1 MNLKSSLNKGLLFC
15 FKKKVKV
22 VNMQMMY
29 WIKQL
34 MADDYGQIL
43 VWLIFIL
50 ILMGVDVITGLI
62 QAKINR
68 NINSKKIGDGILKKV
83 QILLVL
89 IVIVPLT
96 IVLPNVVSTTVIIG
110 IYLLETYN
118 ELVSINENLK
128 HAGIDTNLLG
138 PITKL
143 LGKGDDEK

>member
-1 MNLKSSLNKGLLFC
+1 
-15 FKKKVKV
+15 
-22 VNMQMMY
+22 MQIIY
-29 WIKQL
+29 WMKQL

-43 VWLIFIL
+43 VWLIIIL
-50 ILMGVDVITGLI
+50 LLMGMDVITGLI

-143 LGKGDDEK
+143 LRKGDDGK

>member
-1 MNLKSSLNKGLLFC
+1 
-15 FKKKVKV
+15 
-22 VNMQMMY
+22 MQMMY

-89 IVIVPLT
+89 IVIVPLN

-138 PITKL
+138 PIAKL
-143 LGKGDDEK
+143 LRKEDDEK

>member
-1 MNLKSSLNKGLLFC
+1 
-15 FKKKVKV
+15 
-22 VNMQMMY
+22 MQIIY
-29 WIKQL
+29 WMKQL

-50 ILMGVDVITGLI
+50 LLMGVDVITGLI

-143 LGKGDDEK
+143 LRKGDDEN

>member
-1 MNLKSSLNKGLLFC
+1 
-15 FKKKVKV
+15 
-22 VNMQMMY
+22 MQIIY
-29 WIKQL
+29 WMKQL

-143 LGKGDDEK
+143 LRKGDDEK

>member
-1 MNLKSSLNKGLLFC
+1 
-15 FKKKVKV
+15 
-22 VNMQMMY
+22 MMY

-143 LGKGDDEK
+143 LRKGDDEK

>member
-1 MNLKSSLNKGLLFC
+1 
-15 FKKKVKV
+15 
-22 VNMQMMY
+22 MQMMY

-43 VWLIFIL
+43 VWLIIIL
-50 ILMGVDVITGLI
+50 LLMGVDVITGLI

>member
-1 MNLKSSLNKGLLFC
+1 
-15 FKKKVKV
+15 
-22 VNMQMMY
+22 MQMMY

-143 LGKGDDEK
+143 LRKEDEEV

>member
-1 MNLKSSLNKGLLFC
+1 
-15 FKKKVKV
+15 
-22 VNMQMMY
+22 MQIIY
-29 WIKQL
+29 WMKQL
-34 MADDYGQIL
+34 MTDDYGQIL
-43 VWLIFIL
+43 VWLIIIL
-50 ILMGVDVITGLI
+50 LLMGVDVITGLI

>member
-1 MNLKSSLNKGLLFC
+1 
-15 FKKKVKV
+15 
-22 VNMQMMY
+22 MQIIY
-29 WIKQL
+29 WMKQL

-43 VWLIFIL
+43 VWLIIIL
-50 ILMGVDVITGLI
+50 LLMGVDIITGLI

-128 HAGIDTNLLG
+128 HAGVDTNLLG

>member
-1 MNLKSSLNKGLLFC
+1 
-15 FKKKVKV
+15 
-22 VNMQMMY
+22 MQIIY
-29 WIKQL
+29 WMKQL

-43 VWLIFIL
+43 VWLIIIL
-50 ILMGVDVITGLI
+50 LLMGVDVITGLI

>member
-1 MNLKSSLNKGLLFC
+1 
-15 FKKKVKV
+15 
-22 VNMQMMY
+22 MQIIY
-29 WIKQL
+29 WMKQFI
-34 MADDYGQIL
+34 AYDYCYIL
-43 VWLIFIL
+43 VYLIFIL
-50 ILMGVDVITGLI
+50 LLMGVDVITGLI

-143 LGKGDDEK
+143 LRKGDDEK

>member
-1 MNLKSSLNKGLLFC
+1 
-15 FKKKVKV
+15 
-22 VNMQMMY
+22 MQMMY

-43 VWLIFIL
+43 VWVIFIL

-62 QAKINR
+62 QAKLNR

-143 LGKGDDEK
+143 LRKGDDGK

>member
-1 MNLKSSLNKGLLFC
+1 
-15 FKKKVKV
+15 
-22 VNMQMMY
+22 MQMMY

-62 QAKINR
+62 QAKIDR

-143 LGKGDDEK
+143 LRKGDDEK

>member
-1 MNLKSSLNKGLLFC
+1 
-15 FKKKVKV
+15 
-22 VNMQMMY
+22 MQMMY

-143 LGKGDDEK
+143 LRKGDDRK

>member
-1 MNLKSSLNKGLLFC
+1 
-15 FKKKVKV
+15 
-22 VNMQMMY
+22 MQIIY
-29 WIKQL
+29 WMKQL

-43 VWLIFIL
+43 VWLIIIL
-50 ILMGVDVITGLI
+50 LLMGVDVITGLI

-128 HAGIDTNLLG
+128 HAGINTNLLG

-143 LGKGDDEK
+143 LNKDDKNE

>member
-1 MNLKSSLNKGLLFC
+1 
-15 FKKKVKV
+15 
-22 VNMQMMY
+22 MQMMY

-128 HAGIDTNLLG
+128 HAGINTNLLG

-143 LGKGDDEK
+143 LRKGDDEK

>member
-1 MNLKSSLNKGLLFC
+1 
-15 FKKKVKV
+15 
-22 VNMQMMY
+22 MQMMY

-34 MADDYGQIL
+34 MVDDYGQIL

-143 LGKGDDEK
+143 LRKGDDEK

>member
-1 MNLKSSLNKGLLFC
+1 
-15 FKKKVKV
+15 
-22 VNMQMMY
+22 MQIIY
-29 WIKQL
+29 WMKQL
-34 MADDYGQIL
+34 MSDDYGQIL

-50 ILMGVDVITGLI
+50 LLMGVDVITGLI

>member
-1 MNLKSSLNKGLLFC
+1 
-15 FKKKVKV
+15 
-22 VNMQMMY
+22 MQIIY
-29 WIKQL
+29 WMKQL

-50 ILMGVDVITGLI
+50 LLMGVDVITGLI

-89 IVIVPLT
+89 IVIAPLT

-143 LGKGDDEK
+143 LRKGDDEK

>member
-1 MNLKSSLNKGLLFC
+1 
-15 FKKKVKV
+15 
-22 VNMQMMY
+22 MQIIY
-29 WIKQL
+29 WMKQL

-50 ILMGVDVITGLI
+50 LLMGVDVITGLI

-128 HAGIDTNLLG
+128 HAGINTNLLG

-143 LGKGDDEK
+143 LNKDDKNE

>member
-1 MNLKSSLNKGLLFC
+1 
-15 FKKKVKV
+15 
-22 VNMQMMY
+22 MQMMY

-62 QAKINR
+62 QAKINS

-89 IVIVPLT
+89 IVIAPLT

-128 HAGIDTNLLG
+128 HAGINTNLLG

-143 LGKGDDEK
+143 LNKDDKHE

>member
-1 MNLKSSLNKGLLFC
+1 
-15 FKKKVKV
+15 
-22 VNMQMMY
+22 MQMMY

-143 LGKGDDEK
+143 LRKEDEEK

>member
-1 MNLKSSLNKGLLFC
+1 
-15 FKKKVKV
+15 
-22 VNMQMMY
+22 MQIIY
-29 WIKQL
+29 WMKQL

-50 ILMGVDVITGLI
+50 LLMGVDVITGLI

-68 NINSKKIGDGILKKV
+68 NINSKKIGDGVLKKV
-83 QILLVL
+83 QIILVL

-143 LGKGDDEK
+143 LRKGDDEK

>member
-1 MNLKSSLNKGLLFC
+1 
-15 FKKKVKV
+15 
-22 VNMQMMY
+22 MQIIY
-29 WIKQL
+29 WMKQL

-43 VWLIFIL
+43 VWLIIIL
-50 ILMGVDVITGLI
+50 LLMGVDVITGLI

-68 NINSKKIGDGILKKV
+68 DINSKKIGDGILKKV

>member
-1 MNLKSSLNKGLLFC
+1 
-15 FKKKVKV
+15 
-22 VNMQMMY
+22 MQMMY

-143 LGKGDDEK
+143 LGKGDDGK

>member
-1 MNLKSSLNKGLLFC
+1 M
-15 FKKKVKV
+15 
-22 VNMQMMY
+22 NMQIIY
-29 WIKQL
+29 WMKQL
-34 MADDYGQIL
+34 MSDDYGQIL

-50 ILMGVDVITGLI
+50 LLMGVDVITGLI

>member
-1 MNLKSSLNKGLLFC
+1 
-15 FKKKVKV
+15 
-22 VNMQMMY
+22 MQMMY

-128 HAGIDTNLLG
+128 HAGINTNLLG
-138 PITKL
+138 PITKML
-143 LGKGDDEK
+143 NKDDKHE

>member
-1 MNLKSSLNKGLLFC
+1 
-15 FKKKVKV
+15 
-22 VNMQMMY
+22 MQIIY
-29 WIKQL
+29 WMKQL
-34 MADDYGQIL
+34 MVDDYGQIL

-50 ILMGVDVITGLI
+50 LLMGVDVITGLI

>member
-1 MNLKSSLNKGLLFC
+1 
-15 FKKKVKV
+15 
-22 VNMQMMY
+22 MQMMY
-29 WIKQL
+29 WVKQL

-43 VWLIFIL
+43 VWLIIIL
-50 ILMGVDVITGLI
+50 LLMGVDVITGLI

-143 LGKGDDEK
+143 LGKGDDTK

>member
-1 MNLKSSLNKGLLFC
+1 
-15 FKKKVKV
+15 
-22 VNMQMMY
+22 MQIIY
-29 WIKQL
+29 WMKQL

-50 ILMGVDVITGLI
+50 LLMGVDVITGLI

-138 PITKL
+138 PIAKL

>member
-1 MNLKSSLNKGLLFC
+1 MI
-15 FKKKVKV
+15 
-22 VNMQMMY
+22 NMQIIY
-29 WIKQL
+29 WMKQL

-50 ILMGVDVITGLI
+50 LLMGVDVITGLI

-143 LGKGDDEK
+143 LRKGDDEK

>member
-1 MNLKSSLNKGLLFC
+1 M
-15 FKKKVKV
+15 
-22 VNMQMMY
+22 NMQIIY
-29 WIKQL
+29 WMKQL

-43 VWLIFIL
+43 VWLIIIL
-50 ILMGVDVITGLI
+50 LLMGVDVITGLI

>member
-1 MNLKSSLNKGLLFC
+1 
-15 FKKKVKV
+15 
-22 VNMQMMY
+22 MMY

-143 LGKGDDEK
+143 LRKEDEEK

>member
-1 MNLKSSLNKGLLFC
+1 
-15 FKKKVKV
+15 
-22 VNMQMMY
+22 MQIIY
-29 WIKQL
+29 WMKQL
-34 MADDYGQIL
+34 MADDYGRIL

-50 ILMGVDVITGLI
+50 LLMGVDVITGLI

-143 LGKGDDEK
+143 LRKGDDEK

>member
-1 MNLKSSLNKGLLFC
+1 
-15 FKKKVKV
+15 
-22 VNMQMMY
+22 MQMMY

-89 IVIVPLT
+89 IVIVPLM

-143 LGKGDDEK
+143 LNKDDKHE

>member
-1 MNLKSSLNKGLLFC
+1 
-15 FKKKVKV
+15 
-22 VNMQMMY
+22 MMY

-128 HAGIDTNLLG
+128 HAGINTNLLG

-143 LGKGDDEK
+143 LNKDDKNE

>member
-1 MNLKSSLNKGLLFC
+1 
-15 FKKKVKV
+15 
-22 VNMQMMY
+22 MQIIY
-29 WIKQL
+29 WMKQL

-50 ILMGVDVITGLI
+50 LLMGVDVITGLI

-128 HAGIDTNLLG
+128 HAGINTNLLG

-143 LGKGDDEK
+143 LRKGDDEK

>member
-1 MNLKSSLNKGLLFC
+1 
-15 FKKKVKV
+15 
-22 VNMQMMY
+22 MQIIY
-29 WIKQL
+29 WMKQL

-43 VWLIFIL
+43 VWLIIIL
-50 ILMGVDVITGLI
+50 LLMGVDVITGLI

-128 HAGIDTNLLG
+128 HAGINTNLLG

-143 LGKGDDEK
+143 LNKDDKHE

>member
-1 MNLKSSLNKGLLFC
+1 M
-15 FKKKVKV
+15 
-22 VNMQMMY
+22 NMQIIY
-29 WIKQL
+29 WMKQL

-50 ILMGVDVITGLI
+50 LLMGVDVITGLI

-138 PITKL
+138 PIAKL
-143 LGKGDDEK
+143 LRKEDDEK